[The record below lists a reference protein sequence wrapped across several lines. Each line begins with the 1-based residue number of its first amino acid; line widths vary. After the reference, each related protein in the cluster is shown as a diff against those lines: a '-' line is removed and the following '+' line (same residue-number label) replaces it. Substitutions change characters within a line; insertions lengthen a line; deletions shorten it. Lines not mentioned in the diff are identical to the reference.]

1 MKDLKY
7 LKYFEDLL
15 EDADNALV
23 RQAEAEGDIAVGY
36 TCFHAPE
43 VLLNLPGC
51 FSVRLRA
58 PHTTSMEMATYY
70 MANNSCEYAR
80 AILERA
86 LEGNYSFLHAIAG
99 VDVCEANNRCM
110 ENIDIMQAHGKDKDK
125 FFLTYLDIPYS
136 DDEDCVEHLKEQLTR
151 KVLKPLGER
160 YGIDSSDA
168 AIRQAVEDFN
178 KVCRVITQ
186 LGEFRKLP
194 NPPITGY
201 EFHVLT
207 LATYAC
213 PKRLVLDKLQETLEE
228 VKRRVPDTDKKYR
241 ARVMVI
247 GSEIDDPGLIK
258 LIEDTGAL
266 VVADRFCFGSIPG
279 RQEIPLT
286 DGEDALTQV
295 IRFNLKSTQCP
306 RQCAQHRVQNRWDTA
321 ARLMKEYNADGAI
334 YEQMKFCTYWSYER
348 AMAGY
353 IMPREYGMHVLSID
367 RPYIAGQS
375 GQLRTRVQAFIE
387 SLEIKKINEGKGEA
401 R

>member
-1 MKDLKY
+1 MKDLKH
-7 LKYFEDLL
+7 LIYFENLL
-15 EDADNALV
+15 QQADNELVEQGRKDGKLAL
-23 RQAEAEGDIAVGY
+23 GY
-36 TCFHAPE
+36 TCYFVPE
-43 VLLNLPGC
+43 TLLNLPGC
-51 FSVRLRA
+51 FSTRLRA
-58 PHTTSMEMATYY
+58 PNTGSIDVGTYY
-70 MANNSCEYAR
+70 MTNKICSYTR
-80 AILERA
+80 SILERGIEGGYNYLDA
-86 LEGNYSFLHAIAG
+86 LLSSETCQMMHRGHEHFELLGLVKNNPKFFMSMMDVPFSDSDNAVDHYEDQIKTKLLQPLHDVYG
-99 VDVCEANNRCM
+99 VD
-110 ENIDIMQAHGKDKDK
+110 I
-125 FFLTYLDIPYS
+125 S
-136 DDEDCVEHLKEQLTR
+136 DDAVRKAIEDHNE
-151 KVLKPLGER
+151 
-160 YGIDSSDA
+160 IS
-168 AIRQAVEDFN
+168 AI
-178 KVCRVITQ
+178 ITEIGD
-186 LGEFRKLP
+186 LRKLP

-321 ARLMKEYNADGAI
+321 ARLMKEYSADGAI

-401 R
+401 K